1 MEHTKILGINNRV
14 GTAKKERNSNLE
26 LFRILT
32 MMAIVAHHYVVNS
45 GLTSAGGPIYSDITS
60 WRSIFLLLFGEWGKV
75 GINCFVLI
83 TGYFMCTSSITAK
96 KFFKLLFE
104 VMFYKIVI
112 TAVFLISGYT
122 EFSFPLLIKTLLPVT
137 QIAQNFTGT
146 YLVFFLCIPFLN
158 ILIKNLNEK
167 QHICAIMLLA
177 FTYIAFGTVRMVSMN
192 YVSWY
197 IVLYFIAS
205 YIRLYPKKC
214 FANTKLWGALMLLC
228 AFLCMPS
235 VVCSIFIGEK
245 LGKNSPYAFVSDAN
259 TLLAVCMGI
268 SSFNF
273 FKNIK
278 IKNSKFIN
286 GVAVSTFGV
295 LLIHAGS
302 DSMRAWLWG
311 DLLKTTE
318 AYYKTWMPLHAIL
331 SVLGIFVICCL
342 IDRLRICTVEKYLF
356 DFLDK
361 HANSIS
367 IKVNLLLKKICK
379 RLNIEC

>member
-1 MEHTKILGINNRV
+1 MEHTKILGINNR
-14 GTAKKERNSNLE
+14 GDTAKKERNSNLE

-177 FTYIAFGTVRMVSMN
+177 FTYIAFGTVRMVSMK

-214 FANTKLWGALMLLC
+214 FANTKLWGVLMLLC
-228 AFLCMPS
+228 AFLCMAS

-342 IDRLRICTVEKYLF
+342 IDRLRICTVEKYMF

>member
-1 MEHTKILGINNRV
+1 MGQSGYKLFCVDNRLFYVHFVHYGKKI
-14 GTAKKERNSNLE
+14 
-26 LFRILT
+26 
-32 MMAIVAHHYVVNS
+32 
-45 GLTSAGGPIYSDITS
+45 
-60 WRSIFLLLFGEWGKV
+60 
-75 GINCFVLI
+75 
-83 TGYFMCTSSITAK
+83 
-96 KFFKLLFE
+96 FKLLFE

-228 AFLCMPS
+228 AFLCMAS

-342 IDRLRICTVEKYLF
+342 IDRLRICTVENIYLIF
-356 DFLDK
+356 W
-361 HANSIS
+361 IS
-367 IKVNLLLKKICK
+367 MLIQFQ
-379 RLNIEC
+379 

>member
-1 MEHTKILGINNRV
+1 MFHI
-14 GTAKKERNSNLE
+14 
-26 LFRILT
+26 FRHQKSL
-32 MMAIVAHHYVVNS
+32 VAQ
-45 GLTSAGGPIYSDITS
+45 
-60 WRSIFLLLFGEWGKV
+60 
-75 GINCFVLI
+75 
-83 TGYFMCTSSITAK
+83 
-96 KFFKLLFE
+96 
-104 VMFYKIVI
+104 
-112 TAVFLISGYT
+112 
-122 EFSFPLLIKTLLPVT
+122 VT

-228 AFLCMPS
+228 AFLCMAS

-302 DSMRAWLWG
+302 DSMRA
-311 DLLKTTE
+311 
-318 AYYKTWMPLHAIL
+318 
-331 SVLGIFVICCL
+331 
-342 IDRLRICTVEKYLF
+342 
-356 DFLDK
+356 
-361 HANSIS
+361 
-367 IKVNLLLKKICK
+367 
-379 RLNIEC
+379 

>member
-228 AFLCMPS
+228 AFLCMAS
-235 VVCSIFIGEK
+235 VVCSIIIGEK

-273 FKNIK
+273 F
-278 IKNSKFIN
+278 
-286 GVAVSTFGV
+286 
-295 LLIHAGS
+295 
-302 DSMRAWLWG
+302 
-311 DLLKTTE
+311 
-318 AYYKTWMPLHAIL
+318 
-331 SVLGIFVICCL
+331 
-342 IDRLRICTVEKYLF
+342 
-356 DFLDK
+356 
-361 HANSIS
+361 
-367 IKVNLLLKKICK
+367 
-379 RLNIEC
+379 

>member
-146 YLVFFLCIPFLN
+146 YLVFFLYIPFLN

-228 AFLCMPS
+228 AFLCMAS